1 MVSDYQAT
9 ISDLD
14 GLKDLG
20 TLPDNIERQH
30 FREMCQSYWEPT
42 LTLLR
47 QAQTMQQHL
56 VAGRVSGLP
65 SNEAQAETDNVSST
79 PPVRPRKPKKP

>member
-42 LTLLR
+42 QALMR

-65 SNEAQAETDNVSST
+65 SNEAQAETGNVSCT
-79 PPVRPRKPKKP
+79 PLGRPIRPKKP